1 MQYVSYLGYFPYIL
15 AGAAI
20 LAFLAVVGIILF
32 IYNLGGKRR
41 VGEALTQI
49 REQLEEE
56 KVLSATLQARLEDRN
71 TTIEQLQTEN
81 RLLERNLMDTNA
93 ARAALQAE
101 IIAADKARKE
111 QSELLAN
118 SEARLREAFA
128 ALSNEALGKNNEMF
142 LALAKTKFGEFNK
155 AAAAEL
161 EERKTA
167 VDQLVKPIGE
177 TLSKMRTALDEA
189 EKVRISDHGKIMALH
204 QNLSLETG
212 RLTRALSHSSAR
224 GHWGELQLRRVVE
237 MAGMIEHC
245 DFDQQVSTY
254 SSEGSRLRPDMVVRL
269 AGGRNIII
277 DAKAPMDNYL
287 KSQES
292 EDRRVEA
299 EFLALH
305 AKDVRSRIAELSS
318 KAYWSAFEES
328 PEFVVM
334 FFPSEGVFSEA
345 LKYDPDLIDFAASNN
360 VIPSSPV
367 TLIALLRAVAYG
379 WRQHKATENAQQI
392 FTLAREL
399 HDRFSKEYQHMA
411 TLGSSLAKAVDSF
424 NKCAGSAE
432 RKLFP
437 GLRKFSN
444 LVEKDLFS
452 CPAEIEAQPRAINI
466 ELATETA
473 AEPLQEL
480 EKKPKV
486 DTIVEISL

>member
-15 AGAAI
+15 AGAAV
-20 LAFLAVVGIILF
+20 LAFLAVLGMILF
-32 IYNLGGKRR
+32 IFNLGGKRR
-41 VGEALTQI
+41 IGDALTRI
-49 REQLEEE
+49 HGQLEQE
-56 KVLSATLQARLEDRN
+56 KVLAATLQARLEDRN
-71 TTIEQLQTEN
+71 ATIEEMQKRN
-81 RLLERNLMDTNA
+81 DLLERNLMDANA
-93 ARAALQAE
+93 AKAALQAE
-101 IIAADKARKE
+101 VFAADKARKE
-111 QSELLAN
+111 QSDLLAS
-118 SEARLREAFA
+118 SETRLREAFA

-177 TLSKMRTALDEA
+177 TLGRMRTALDEA

-237 MAGMIEHC
+237 MAGMLDHC

-254 SSEGSRLRPDMVVRL
+254 SAEGNRMRPDMVVRL

-287 KSQES
+287 RSQET
-292 EDRRVEA
+292 EDRRAEA

-305 AKDVRSRIAELSS
+305 AKDVRSRIGELAS

-334 FFPSEGVFSEA
+334 FFPSEGVFSDA
-345 LKYDPDLIDFAASNN
+345 LKYDADLIDFAASNN
-360 VIPSSPV
+360 VIPASPV

-379 WRQHKATENAQQI
+379 WRQQKATENAQYI
-392 FTLAREL
+392 FTLARDL
-399 HDRFSKEYQHMA
+399 HDRFSKEYQHMSA
-411 TLGSSLAKAVDSF
+411 LGSSLTKAVDSF

-437 GLRKFSN
+437 GLRKFSS
-444 LVEKDLFS
+444 LVEKDLFP
-452 CPAEIEAQPRAINI
+452 CPAEIENQPRAVKI
-466 ELATETA
+466 ETEMETTE
-473 AEPLQEL
+473 EPLAEL
-480 EKKPKV
+480 EEKSDI
-486 DTIVEISL
+486 DTIAEITL